1 MKEVK
6 MAKFIKD
13 WWSVFA
19 VLIIMIIAR
28 VFIFAP
34 IIVDGHS
41 MDPTLE
47 DGERMI
53 IIKTTKISRFD
64 MVVSNEITENASG
77 QKSNKMIIKRVI
89 GMPGDTIEYQDDVL
103 YVNGKKTDEP
113 YLKEYQALF
122 KKDRLQETY
131 SYNEYFQQ
139 LAENSSAFTTD
150 STGSANFKVEVP
162 EGQYYLMGDDRI
174 VSKDSRMIGTVSESS
189 ITGEPKVAF
198 WPLNKLRILL

>member
-1 MKEVK
+1 MK
-6 MAKFIKD
+6 KFIRD

-64 MVVSNEITENASG
+64 MVVSNEITEAADG

-89 GMPGDTIEYQDDVL
+89 GMPGDTIEYQNDVL

-122 KKDRLQETY
+122 KKDRLQKTY

-150 STGSANFKVEVP
+150 STGNANFKVEVP

-174 VSKDSRMIGTVSESS
+174 VSKDSRMIGTVSKSS

-198 WPLNKLRILL
+198 WPLNKLRIIFN

>member
-1 MKEVK
+1 MK
-6 MAKFIKD
+6 KFIKD

-19 VLIIMIIAR
+19 ILIIMIIAR
-28 VFIFAP
+28 VFIFVP
-34 IIVDGHS
+34 ITVDGHS

-53 IIKTTKISRFD
+53 IFKTTKISRFD
-64 MVVSNEITENASG
+64 MVVSNEISENADG

-89 GMPGDTIEYQDDVL
+89 GMPGDTIEFQNDVL

-122 KKDRLQETY
+122 KKDRLQKTY

-174 VSKDSRMIGTVSESS
+174 VSKDSRIIGTVSKAS
-189 ITGEPKVAF
+189 ITGEPKIAL
-198 WPLNKLRILL
+198 WPLNKLRVII

>member
-1 MKEVK
+1 

-77 QKSNKMIIKRVI
+77 QKSNKMI
-89 GMPGDTIEYQDDVL
+89 
-103 YVNGKKTDEP
+103 
-113 YLKEYQALF
+113 
-122 KKDRLQETY
+122 
-131 SYNEYFQQ
+131 
-139 LAENSSAFTTD
+139 
-150 STGSANFKVEVP
+150 
-162 EGQYYLMGDDRI
+162 
-174 VSKDSRMIGTVSESS
+174 
-189 ITGEPKVAF
+189 
-198 WPLNKLRILL
+198 

>member
-1 MKEVK
+1 

-19 VLIIMIIAR
+19 VLIIMIVAR
-28 VFIFAP
+28 IFIFTP

-64 MVVSNEITENASG
+64 MVVSDEITENADG
-77 QKSNKMIIKRVI
+77 QKSNKKIIKRVI
-89 GMPGDTIEYQDDVL
+89 GMPGDTIEYQNDVL
-103 YVNGKKTDEP
+103 YVNGEKTDEP

-122 KKDRLQETY
+122 KKDRLQKTY
-131 SYNEYFQQ
+131 SYNEYFQK

-162 EGQYYLMGDDRI
+162 ENQYYLMGDDRI
-174 VSKDSRMIGTVSESS
+174 VSKDSRIIGTVSKSS
-189 ITGEPKVAF
+189 ISGEPKIAI
-198 WPLNKLRILL
+198 WPLNKIRVIL

>member
-1 MKEVK
+1 